1 MTDKFLQFPVI
12 DPIIFSI
19 GPVSLR
25 WYGTMYLIGFL
36 AAMFMANKAADRS
49 NGLWTRE
56 QVSDL
61 LFYAFLGVI
70 LGGRVGYVLFYQ
82 FEYFISDPLYLLEIW
97 QGGMSFHGG
106 FLGVI
111 LAAFIFARK
120 TNKSFLAV
128 GDFVVPLVPI
138 GLGMGRLGN
147 FINSELWGRQTDVP
161 WAMVFPTD
169 PLQVPRHPSQ
179 LYEFALEGV
188 VLFIIMLVIIRKPR
202 SLGLATGSFFIGYG
216 VFRSFVEFFR
226 EPDAHLGLYFSFISK
241 GQILSIPMILI
252 GMFIIYWG
260 YNQQQKLAINNSDKM
275 PKASDKPAGKSAS
288 SSSKKANKKIVKGN
302 S

>member
-1 MTDKFLQFPVI
+1 MTDKFLQFPII
-12 DPIIFSI
+12 DPVIFSI

-36 AAMFMANKAADRS
+36 AAMFMANKAADKS

-56 QVSDL
+56 QVSDV
-61 LFYAFLGVI
+61 LFYGFLGVI
-70 LGGRVGYVLFYQ
+70 LGGRIGYVLFYQ
-82 FEYFISDPLYLLEIW
+82 FEYFLSDPLYLLQIW

-106 FLGVI
+106 LLGVT
-111 LAAFIFARK
+111 LAVFIFARK
-120 TNKSFLAV
+120 TNKSFLEV
-128 GDFVVPLVPI
+128 GDFVAPLVPI

-147 FINSELWGRQTDVP
+147 FINAELWGRQTDVP

-169 PLQVPRHPSQ
+169 SLKVPRHPSQ
-179 LYEFALEGV
+179 LYEFFLEGV
-188 VLFIIMLVIIRKPR
+188 VLFIILYVITRKPR
-202 SLGLATGSFFIGYG
+202 NLGLASGSFLIGYG
-216 VFRSFVEFFR
+216 IFRSIVEFFR

-252 GMFIIYWG
+252 GLFIIYWG
-260 YNQQQKLAINNSDKM
+260 YNQQQNSAINASKKM
-275 PKASDKPAGKSAS
+275 TKESQKSVSKSA
-288 SSSKKANKKIVKGN
+288 KGN

>member
-49 NGLWTRE
+49 NGLWTRD

-61 LFYAFLGVI
+61 LFYGFLGVI

-82 FEYFISDPLYLLEIW
+82 FEYFLSDPLYLFEIW

-106 FLGVI
+106 LLGVI
-111 LAAFIFARK
+111 LAVFIFARK
-120 TNKSFLAV
+120 TKKSFLTV
-128 GDFVVPLVPI
+128 GDFVAPLVPI

-147 FINSELWGRQTDVP
+147 FINVELWGRQTDVS

-188 VLFIIMLVIIRKPR
+188 VLFAIVYIISRRTR
-202 SLGLATGSFFIGYG
+202 SPGLASGAFLIGYG
-216 VFRSFVEFFR
+216 VFRSIVEFFR

-241 GQILSIPMILI
+241 GQILSIPMILV
-252 GMFIIYWG
+252 GMLIIYLG
-260 YNQQQKLAINNSDKM
+260 YLSQQKSAIAQGRSAADN
-275 PKASDKPAGKSAS
+275 KS
-288 SSSKKANKKIVKGN
+288 NKKTVKGN
-302 S
+302 N

>member
-49 NGLWTRE
+49 NGLWTRD

-61 LFYAFLGVI
+61 LFYSFLGVI

-82 FEYFISDPLYLLEIW
+82 FEYFLSDPLYLFEIW

-179 LYEFALEGV
+179 LYEFFLEGV
-188 VLFIIMLVIIRKPR
+188 VLLIIMLVIIRKPR

-226 EPDAHLGLYFSFISK
+226 EPDAHLGLYFTFISK
-241 GQILSIPMILI
+241 GQILSIPMILVGI
-252 GMFIIYWG
+252 LIIYLG
-260 YNQQQKLAINNSDKM
+260 HLSQQKSAISQGSKTQGSNSQGK
-275 PKASDKPAGKSAS
+275 KP
-288 SSSKKANKKIVKGN
+288 NKNSVKGN

>member
-25 WYGTMYLIGFL
+25 WYGTMYLIGFI
-36 AAMFMANKAADRS
+36 AAMLLANKAADRS
-49 NGLWTRE
+49 HGLWTRE

-61 LFYAFLGVI
+61 LFYGFLGVV

-82 FEYFISDPLYLLEIW
+82 FDYFLSDPLYLLEIW

-106 FLGVI
+106 LLGVI
-111 LAAFIFARK
+111 LAIFIFARK
-120 TNKSFLAV
+120 SQKSFLMV
-128 GDFVVPLVPI
+128 GDFVAPLVPI

-147 FINSELWGRQTDVP
+147 FINAELWGRETDVA

-169 PLQVPRHPSQ
+169 QLQLPRHPSQ

-188 VLFIIMLVIIRKPR
+188 VLFAILYIISRKTQR
-202 SLGLATGSFFIGYG
+202 LGLASGAFLIGYG
-216 VFRSFVEFFR
+216 VFRSIVEFYR

-241 GQILSIPMILI
+241 GQILSIPMILAGI
-252 GMFIIYWG
+252 VIIYIG
-260 YNQQQKLAINNSDKM
+260 YLSQQKTSYF
-275 PKASDKPAGKSAS
+275 
-288 SSSKKANKKIVKGN
+288 
-302 S
+302 

>member
-25 WYGTMYLIGFL
+25 WYGTMYLIGFI
-36 AAMFMANKAADRS
+36 AALLMANKAADRS
-49 NGLWTRE
+49 HGLWTRE

-61 LFYAFLGVI
+61 LFYGFLGVV

-82 FEYFISDPLYLLEIW
+82 FDYFLSDPLYLLEIW

-106 FLGVI
+106 LLGVI
-111 LAAFIFARK
+111 LAIFIFARK
-120 TNKSFLAV
+120 TKKSFLMV
-128 GDFVVPLVPI
+128 GDFVAPLVPI

-147 FINSELWGRQTDVP
+147 FINAELWGRETDVA

-169 PLQVPRHPSQ
+169 QLQLPRHPSQ

-188 VLFIIMLVIIRKPR
+188 VLFAILYIISRKTQR
-202 SLGLATGSFFIGYG
+202 LGLASGVFLIGYG
-216 VFRSFVEFFR
+216 VFRSIVEFFR

-241 GQILSIPMILI
+241 GQILSIPMILAGI
-252 GMFIIYWG
+252 FIIYIG
-260 YNQQQKLAINNSDKM
+260 YLIQQKTAISEGENKNNNK
-275 PKASDKPAGKSAS
+275 PKRQSTKKS
-288 SSSKKANKKIVKGN
+288 IKGSN
-302 S
+302 

>member
-25 WYGTMYLIGFL
+25 WYGTMYLIGFI
-36 AAMFMANKAADRS
+36 AAMLLANKAADRS
-49 NGLWTRE
+49 HGLWTRE

-61 LFYAFLGVI
+61 LFYGFLGVV

-82 FEYFISDPLYLLEIW
+82 FDYFLSDPLYLLEIW

-106 FLGVI
+106 LLGVI
-111 LAAFIFARK
+111 LAIFIFARK
-120 TNKSFLAV
+120 SQKSFLMV
-128 GDFVVPLVPI
+128 GDFVAPLVPI

-147 FINSELWGRQTDVP
+147 FINAELWGRETDVA

-169 PLQVPRHPSQ
+169 QLQLPRHPSQ

-188 VLFIIMLVIIRKPR
+188 VLFAILYIISRKTQR
-202 SLGLATGSFFIGYG
+202 LGLASGAFLIGYG
-216 VFRSFVEFFR
+216 VFRSIVEFYR

-241 GQILSIPMILI
+241 GQILSIPMILAGI
-252 GMFIIYWG
+252 VIIYIG
-260 YNQQQKLAINNSDKM
+260 YLSQQKQAIFEGENKGRSNGK
-275 PKASDKPAGKSAS
+275 PKRQSTKKS
-288 SSSKKANKKIVKGN
+288 VKGSN
-302 S
+302 

>member
-25 WYGTMYLIGFL
+25 WYGTMYLIGFI
-36 AAMFMANKAADRS
+36 AAMLMANKAADRS
-49 NGLWTRE
+49 EGLWTRE

-61 LFYAFLGVI
+61 LFYSFLGVI

-82 FEYFISDPLYLLEIW
+82 FDYFLSDPFYLLQIW

-106 FLGVI
+106 LLGVV
-111 LAAFIFARK
+111 LAVFIFARK
-120 TNKSFLAV
+120 TKKSILVV
-128 GDFVVPLVPI
+128 GDFVAPLVPI

-147 FINSELWGRQTDVP
+147 FINAELWGRQTDVP

-169 PLQVPRHPSQ
+169 ALQVPRHPSQ

-188 VLFIIMLVIIRKPR
+188 LLFAIVYIISRKTR
-202 SLGLATGSFFIGYG
+202 GLGLASGAFLIGYG
-216 VFRSFVEFFR
+216 ILRSFVEFFR

-241 GQILSIPMILI
+241 GQILSIPMILAGI
-252 GMFIIYWG
+252 LIIYLG
-260 YNQQQKLAINNSDKM
+260 YLSQQKSAITQGHKAHPKGDK
-275 PKASDKPAGKSAS
+275 KAP
-288 SSSKKANKKIVKGN
+288 KKANKKISKGN
-302 S
+302 N

>member
-25 WYGTMYLIGFL
+25 WYGTMYLIGFI
-36 AAMFMANKAADRS
+36 AAMLMANKAADRS
-49 NGLWTRE
+49 HGLWTRE

-61 LFYAFLGVI
+61 LFYGFLGVV

-82 FEYFISDPLYLLEIW
+82 FDYFLSDPLYLLEIW

-106 FLGVI
+106 LLGVI
-111 LAAFIFARK
+111 LAIFIFARK
-120 TNKSFLAV
+120 SQKSFLMV
-128 GDFVVPLVPI
+128 GDFVAPLVPI

-147 FINSELWGRQTDVP
+147 FINAELWGRETDVA
-161 WAMVFPTD
+161 WAMIFPTD
-169 PLQVPRHPSQ
+169 QLQLPRHPSQ

-188 VLFIIMLVIIRKPR
+188 VLFAILYIISRKTQR
-202 SLGLATGSFFIGYG
+202 LGLASGVFLIGYG
-216 VFRSFVEFFR
+216 VFRSIVEFFR

-241 GQILSIPMILI
+241 GQILSIPMILAGI
-252 GMFIIYWG
+252 FIIYIG
-260 YNQQQKLAINNSDKM
+260 YLSQQKTAIFEGEHKGRNSDKT
-275 PKASDKPAGKSAS
+275 KRQSTNKSA
-288 SSSKKANKKIVKGN
+288 KGSN
-302 S
+302 

>member
-12 DPIIFSI
+12 DPVIFSI

-36 AAMFMANKAADRS
+36 AAMFMANKVADRS
-49 NGLWTRE
+49 NGAWTRD

-61 LFYAFLGVI
+61 LFYGFLGVI

-82 FEYFISDPLYLLEIW
+82 FDYFLSEPLYLLQIW

-106 FLGVI
+106 LLGVI
-111 LAAFIFARK
+111 LAIFIFARK
-120 TNKSFLAV
+120 TKKNFLAV
-128 GDFVVPLVPI
+128 GDFVAPLVPI

-147 FINSELWGRQTDVP
+147 FINAELWGRQTDVS

-188 VLFIIMLVIIRKPR
+188 VLFAILYIIARKTNR
-202 SLGLATGSFFIGYG
+202 LGLASGAFLIGYG

-226 EPDAHLGLYFSFISK
+226 EPDAHLGLYLSFISK
-241 GQILSIPMILI
+241 GQILSVPMILAGI
-252 GMFIIYWG
+252 FIIYLG
-260 YNQQQKLAINNSDKM
+260 HLSQQKSAIVSST
-275 PKASDKPAGKSAS
+275 KATKPTVKKS
-288 SSSKKANKKIVKGN
+288 VKGN
-302 S
+302 N